1 MYGTTRR
8 PTSAAA
14 ELLWPPFEQAAAAS
28 PWFGWGVGAGNAI
41 IPPDSE
47 VARMIGNWAAHNEY
61 LRISVEGGQLGR
73 ALLIG
78 MLVLWVARHTRGLCR
93 TDKVIM
99 RLAFAG
105 FAVQAYTDNVL
116 IATTAC
122 VFFAFATAVF
132 RTRGMSHAVGQ
143 ARDPRRCGAV
153 CFRHA
158 MQDFGSDSLAAR
170 GRGGVGTHHRH
181 RSRAACVSFWIALYL
196 LSLTLVAYPAAA
208 AGLAFVINSG
218 GASISLVDM
227 SSQKELRRIPVL
239 REPHHLALSPDGRSL
254 LVGDT
259 VGNEMLFL
267 DPATAAVQ
275 KRVPVADPYQLGFSP
290 NGKFLVVN
298 GLARN
303 QVDVYDAAD
312 MQLLKR
318 FPTASMPSH
327 LDYAPDS
334 SRVFVSLQG
343 TDSLVAIDL
352 NKLAILWT
360 AKIGKTP
367 AGVLWHDGRVL
378 VADMGTDYVAVVDP
392 ADGRVTGRIHTGKGA
407 HNLFLS
413 PDWQDHLGE
422 QPRRRHHDVARRGD
436 ADADPQLRDPRR
448 AGRHRLRAR
457 RQAVDHAALGR
468 EGGGARSGDRR
479 VSDDRGRPLA
489 ARPVPQ
495 PERKRRAE
503 CRGALSHA

>member
-1 MYGTTRR
+1 
-8 PTSAAA
+8 
-14 ELLWPPFEQAAAAS
+14 
-28 PWFGWGVGAGNAI
+28 
-41 IPPDSE
+41 
-47 VARMIGNWAAHNEY
+47 
-61 LRISVEGGQLGR
+61 
-73 ALLIG
+73 
-78 MLVLWVARHTRGLCR
+78 
-93 TDKVIM
+93 M
-99 RLAFAG
+99 RF
-105 FAVQAYTDNVL
+105 V
-116 IATTAC
+116 
-122 VFFAFATAVF
+122 
-132 RTRGMSHAVGQ
+132 
-143 ARDPRRCGAV
+143 
-153 CFRHA
+153 
-158 MQDFGSDSLAAR
+158 
-170 GRGGVGTHHRH
+170 
-181 RSRAACVSFWIALYL
+181 WIALHL

-267 DPATAAVQ
+267 DPATAALQ
-275 KRVPVADPYQLGFSP
+275 KRMAVADPYQLGFSP

-303 QVDVYDAAD
+303 QVDVYDAAG

-360 AKIGKTP
+360 AKVGKTP
-367 AGVLWHDGRVL
+367 AGVLWHDGHVL

-392 ADGRVTGRIHTGKGA
+392 ADGRVTGRVHTGKGA

-413 PDWQDHLGE
+413 PDGKIIWVNNRVGGTTTSLDAATLAPIRSYAIPGGPDDIAFAPDGRLWLTRRWAEKVAVLDPATGE
-422 QPRRRHHDVARRGD
+422 YQTVEV
-436 ADADPQLRDPRR
+436 
-448 AGRHRLRAR
+448 GRSPHGLFLNPKGS
-457 RQAVDHAALGR
+457 AAP
-468 EGGGARSGDRR
+468 S
-479 VSDDRGRPLA
+479 VA
-489 ARPVPQ
+489 AR
-495 PERKRRAE
+495 
-503 CRGALSHA
+503 